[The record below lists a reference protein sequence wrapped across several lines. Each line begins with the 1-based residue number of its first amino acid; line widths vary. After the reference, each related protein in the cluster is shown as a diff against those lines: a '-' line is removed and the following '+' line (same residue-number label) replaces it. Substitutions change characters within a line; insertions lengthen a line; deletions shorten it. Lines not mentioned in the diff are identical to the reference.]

1 MKITRVLSFA
11 VLGVAAFFASC
22 SNSGIELNGD
32 GFTTAD
38 GMVYLVDGNSENGQ
52 SVDSAKVVDGAFS
65 FKNENLK
72 AGMYFATIKG
82 GDRYV
87 LYLGA
92 GDKVQLSYNAENSSV
107 TVKGSKY
114 DDMLNAYYALR
125 SECKTEM
132 EACQVAAQQLPEEA
146 ERTEEQ
152 NAEYES
158 IKKRFQDA
166 DAKFAEGIQK
176 LAFENPTSPISVF
189 FVATRLNELSDEAL
203 EKAKELITNFKGEA
217 TLALSKCKEFF
228 EVKEATAV
236 GKQFRDFKAMDS
248 EGNIVSLSDV
258 AGKGNIVMVDFWAS
272 WCIYCRKSFPELKKL
287 YADFAPKGFEIFG
300 YSLDKDK
307 DKWKA
312 QVAADTLVWKQFV
325 ADESIADDARGEKL
339 YGVRGIPFTVL
350 IDKDG
355 KLLGTNLEPEEVRAI
370 LAEKL
375 Q

>member
-1 MKITRVLSFA
+1 MKITGVLSFA

-22 SNSGIELNGD
+22 SNNAIELTGD
-32 GFTTAD
+32 GFSTAE
-38 GMVYLVDGNSENGQ
+38 GMVYLIDGNSENGQ
-52 SVDSAKVVDGAFS
+52 ALDSTKVVDGAFA
-65 FKNENLK
+65 FKNPNLK
-72 AGMYFATIKG
+72 EGMYYASVKG
-82 GDRYV
+82 VDRYI

-92 GDKVQLSYNAENSSV
+92 EKVQISYNEDNKSI

-125 SECKTEM
+125 AECKAEM
-132 EACQVAAQQLPEEA
+132 EACQVAAQQLPEEN

-158 IKKRFQDA
+158 LKQRFQNA
-166 DAKFAEGIQK
+166 DAKFSEGIQK

-189 FVATRLNELSDEAL
+189 FVATQIHELGEEAL
-203 EKAKELITNFKGEA
+203 VKAKKLITNFKGET
-217 TLALSKCKEFF
+217 TLALTKCKEFF
-228 EVKEATAV
+228 EVQEATAV
-236 GKQFRDFKAMDS
+236 GKPFRDFKAMDAD
-248 EGNIVSLSDV
+248 GNIVSLSEV
-258 AGKGNIVMVDFWAS
+258 AGKGNIVLVDFWAS
-272 WCIYCRKSFPELKKL
+272 WCGYCKRAFPELKKV
-287 YADFAPKGFEIFG
+287 YAEFSPKGFEIFG

-325 ADESIADDARGEKL
+325 ADESIADADRGEKL

-355 KLLGTNLEPEEVRAI
+355 TLLGTNLEPDEVRAI